1 VNVSVE
7 DIEAAQELTP
17 KERKRLGFLE
27 DRIDHSIKSSF
38 EAGEALREV
47 RDSRLYRETHP
58 TFEAY
63 ARARFGFERA
73 HAYRLID
80 AARVAEVL
88 STLGTLPAAESHARE
103 LVPLL
108 DEPEKLRETWT
119 TAREKAAAADRPLM
133 AVDVRDARKQL
144 TAAPELASNDQPK
157 PEPAPAPAGDGPE
170 DLRFAHIEEGVQI
183 LKMLPAPGRIA
194 WPTDE
199 GDLEVVG
206 EAVEWLAR
214 FAPALA
220 RAWREHRRERRRLH
234 AV

>member
-7 DIEAAQELTP
+7 DIEAGQRLSEAESVRLAEL
-17 KERKRLGFLE
+17 EE
-27 DRIDHSIKSSF
+27 VVDRSVQTSLK
-38 EAGEALREV
+38 AGAALREIQA
-47 RDSRLYRETHP
+47 DRLYRQSHA
-58 TFEAY
+58 TFEDY
-63 ARARFGFERA
+63 ARDRYGFEKS
-73 HAYRLID
+73 HTYRLIQ
-80 AARVAEVL
+80 AAHVIEVL
-88 STLGTLPAAESHARE
+88 SPRGDAPSAEKHARD

-108 DEPEKLRETWT
+108 AEPERMAAVWRAATST
-119 TAREKAAAADRPLM
+119 AAAASRKVT
-133 AVDVRDARKQL
+133 AEDVRNARKQF
-144 TAAPELASNDQPK
+144 TAAPEPASNGSPK
-157 PEPAPAPAGDGPE
+157 WEAAPQPAGDGPE

-183 LKMLPAPGRIA
+183 LRMLPAPGRIV